1 MAVSW
6 VEQGGSKAEQA
17 REDGLKGALE
27 KMTATTSALSGKR
40 VNFVLSDRAHAELVN
55 LAKDSK
61 RSMTEILRLGI
72 GLVRL
77 ALEAERKGQ
86 RLIVTTAE
94 GDPVKELVL
103 PG

>member
-1 MAVSW
+1 MA
-6 VEQGGSKAEQA
+6 
-17 REDGLKGALE
+17 
-27 KMTATTSALSGKR
+27 ATTSVLTGKR
-40 VNFVLSDRAHAELVN
+40 VNFVLSERAHADLVN
-55 LAKDSK
+55 LARDTK

-72 GLVRL
+72 GLARV

-86 RLIVTTAE
+86 RLIITTAE